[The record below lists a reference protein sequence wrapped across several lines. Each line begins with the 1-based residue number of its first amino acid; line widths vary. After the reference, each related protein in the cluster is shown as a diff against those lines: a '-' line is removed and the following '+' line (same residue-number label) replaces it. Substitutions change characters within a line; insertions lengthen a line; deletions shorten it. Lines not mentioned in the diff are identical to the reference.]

1 MFFTITNSNSDS
13 IPAGLHNDA
22 KFEGV
27 EPFTSK
33 SEENLLRWKWTLP
46 DGRKASAVTG
56 DSKPKT
62 TNRLGK
68 FLCMLANKPLGE
80 ITVNTDE
87 HIGKM
92 YSLFVESNDKGSQVT
107 QFSMKSA

>member
-1 MFFTITNSNSDS
+1 MFFTITNSQSDS

-27 EPFTSK
+27 EKFTSK
-33 SEENLLRWKWTLP
+33 GEDTLLRWKWTLP

-56 DSKPKT
+56 CEKATVK
-62 TNRLGK
+62 NRLGK
-68 FLCMLANKPLGE
+68 FLCMLANKPLSE
-80 ITVNTDE
+80 ITVNTEE

-92 YSLFVESNDKGSQVT
+92 YSLFVETNEKGSQV
-107 QFSMKSA
+107 QNFSLKS